1 MLRFI
6 ADVGERLPEISKS
19 FVADPRRAGG
29 SMFRICRDTRFS
41 KDKSLFKPAA
51 GAQFPH
57 RVRGKE
63 RSVPGFYVHLE
74 PGLCVGGGGIYH
86 PDAEAL
92 QRIRRRIVE
101 KPKDWQAVRATRI
114 PIEGDALKRAPAGF
128 DPDHAFIEDLKRK
141 DYHSM
146 MKGLAAA
153 TGVATGGSARG

>member
-1 MLRFI
+1 MEEESTTRT
-6 ADVGERLPEISKS
+6 
-19 FVADPRRAGG
+19 PRRSSASDAG
-29 SMFRICRDTRFS
+29 F
-41 KDKSLFKPAA
+41 
-51 GAQFPH
+51 
-57 RVRGKE
+57 
-63 RSVPGFYVHLE
+63 
-74 PGLCVGGGGIYH
+74 
-86 PDAEAL
+86 
-92 QRIRRRIVE
+92 VE